1 MLRHTTRALGALP
14 SIHPRENHGARGVG
28 RGKPN
33 IHVTSD
39 TTRNPRS
46 SCLTRFPRRL
56 APRRVPTKATILS
69 AHIPSAP
76 SSANVAAATSGSG
89 RSAYEAACAGAVAV
103 AGARGKGHTRVQ
115 VQCANALGATYMAA
129 GVRRIHATAKM
140 KMSESSSVVRAMAE
154 GANAAASTAAPAGK
168 AAADAGSK
176 PPSVRD
182 LRKIFF
188 FNMVPFIAFGFVDNT
203 VLIYAGDAIDN
214 SVGVAFG
221 LSSLAAAA
229 MVRASP
235 LSR

>member
-1 MLRHTTRALGALP
+1 M
-14 SIHPRENHGARGVG
+14 
-28 RGKPN
+28 
-33 IHVTSD
+33 
-39 TTRNPRS
+39 
-46 SCLTRFPRRL
+46 
-56 APRRVPTKATILS
+56 PTKATILS

-89 RSAYEAACAGAVAV
+89 RSAYEAACASAVAV

-115 VQCANALGATYMAA
+115 VQCANALGANVAA

-140 KMSESSSVVRAMAE
+140 KMSESSVVRAMAE

>member
-1 MLRHTTRALGALP
+1 M
-14 SIHPRENHGARGVG
+14 
-28 RGKPN
+28 
-33 IHVTSD
+33 
-39 TTRNPRS
+39 
-46 SCLTRFPRRL
+46 
-56 APRRVPTKATILS
+56 PTKATILS

-89 RSAYEAACAGAVAV
+89 RSAYEAAFASAVAV

-115 VQCANALGATYMAA
+115 VQCANALGANVAA